1 MEETCQVTV
10 KGSLEIASATVT
22 YVHDANIR
30 TYNASSFF
38 EKGKEVVR
46 EHKGANVTD
55 VRCQN
60 KKLRSP

>member
-22 YVHDANIR
+22 YIHDANIW
-30 TYNASSFF
+30 TYSASSFF
-38 EKGKEVVR
+38 ENGKEVVR
-46 EHKGANVTD
+46 EHKGTNVTD